1 MLLLNNDAV
10 ADPGLPAALAA
21 AAAERPDAGVLACK
35 VFFADPPDV
44 LMYAGGRVNLRLGY
58 WGRQD
63 GFGQRDDGRFD
74 TLRDVDRATGAAM
87 AVSRAAIERAGLLD
101 ESLFAYAEDTE
112 WCLRI
117 REAGFGVVF
126 VPDAKVW
133 HVGSASTG
141 GMRSPTSIY
150 YDTRNMIAVA
160 ERHDP
165 RGGAAAA
172 IRRGVVL
179 GCAPRER
186 ARCRRSA
193 RGGEGLARR
202 AAREARP
209 AMTER
214 IGFYE
219 RVLRELVDA
228 GARSARLARARGR
241 GRAGRSRG
249 VRGVRVHGRHVH
261 EPVRRR
267 RRAAGRRGAHA
278 TTTTRSTSP
287 SSRRGC
293 TTVRRRIA
301 RCSSCT
307 ASRVA
312 VCSRSRRATRR

>member
-1 MLLLNNDAV
+1 VLLLNNDAV
-10 ADPGLPAALAA
+10 ADAGLPEALAA
-21 AAAERPDAGVLACK
+21 AAVARPDAGVLACK

-74 TLRDVDRATGAAM
+74 VLRDVDRATGAAM

-141 GMRSPTSIY
+141 GLRSPTSMY

-165 RGGAAAA
+165 RRGAAAA

-179 GCAPRER
+179 GAHL
-186 ARCRRSA
+186 ASA
-193 RGGEGLARR
+193 RDAAGVRAAVKGWRDARR
-202 AAREARP
+202 
-209 AMTER
+209 
-214 IGFYE
+214 G
-219 RVLRELVDA
+219 
-228 GARSARLARARGR
+228 RL
-241 GRAGRSRG
+241 
-249 VRGVRVHGRHVH
+249 
-261 EPVRRR
+261 
-267 RRAAGRRGAHA
+267 GRR
-278 TTTTRSTSP
+278 
-287 SSRRGC
+287 
-293 TTVRRRIA
+293 
-301 RCSSCT
+301 
-307 ASRVA
+307 
-312 VCSRSRRATRR
+312 

>member
-1 MLLLNNDAV
+1 MNLVAVVLNWNGGDDTLAALESLQGVDTVCVDNGSDDGSPDAVAVRFPHVELIRTGVNLGFAGGNNVGIRRALARGADWVLLLNNDAV
-10 ADPGLPAALAA
+10 ADAGLPAALAA

-165 RGGAAAA
+165 RSGAAAA
-172 IRRGVVL
+172 VRRGVVL
-179 GCAPRER
+179 GAHLANARDAAGVR
-186 ARCRRSA
+186 AAVKGWRD
-193 RGGEGLARR
+193 ARR
-202 AAREARP
+202 
-209 AMTER
+209 
-214 IGFYE
+214 G
-219 RVLRELVDA
+219 
-228 GARSARLARARGR
+228 RL
-241 GRAGRSRG
+241 
-249 VRGVRVHGRHVH
+249 
-261 EPVRRR
+261 
-267 RRAAGRRGAHA
+267 GRR
-278 TTTTRSTSP
+278 
-287 SSRRGC
+287 
-293 TTVRRRIA
+293 
-301 RCSSCT
+301 
-307 ASRVA
+307 
-312 VCSRSRRATRR
+312 

>member
-1 MLLLNNDAV
+1 VNLVAVVLNWNGGDDTLAALESLVGVDTVCVDNGSDDGSPDAVAARFPSVELIRTGVNLGFSGGNNVGIRRALARGADWVLLLNNDAV

-35 VFFADPPDV
+35 VFFADQPDV

-165 RGGAAAA
+165 RSGPAAAV
-172 IRRGVVL
+172 RRGVVL
-179 GCAPRER
+179 GAHLANARDAAGVR
-186 ARCRRSA
+186 AAVKGWRD
-193 RGGEGLARR
+193 ARR
-202 AAREARP
+202 
-209 AMTER
+209 
-214 IGFYE
+214 G
-219 RVLRELVDA
+219 
-228 GARSARLARARGR
+228 RL
-241 GRAGRSRG
+241 
-249 VRGVRVHGRHVH
+249 
-261 EPVRRR
+261 
-267 RRAAGRRGAHA
+267 GRR
-278 TTTTRSTSP
+278 
-287 SSRRGC
+287 
-293 TTVRRRIA
+293 
-301 RCSSCT
+301 
-307 ASRVA
+307 
-312 VCSRSRRATRR
+312 

>member
-1 MLLLNNDAV
+1 MNLVAVVLNWNGGDDTLAALESLHGVETVCVDNGSDDGSPDAVAARFPHVELIRTGVNLGFSGGNNVGIRRALARGADWVLLLNNDAV

-165 RGGAAAA
+165 RSGAAAA
-172 IRRGVVL
+172 VRRGVVL
-179 GCAPRER
+179 GAHLANARDAAGVR
-186 ARCRRSA
+186 AAVKGWRD
-193 RGGEGLARR
+193 ARR
-202 AAREARP
+202 
-209 AMTER
+209 
-214 IGFYE
+214 G
-219 RVLRELVDA
+219 
-228 GARSARLARARGR
+228 RL
-241 GRAGRSRG
+241 
-249 VRGVRVHGRHVH
+249 
-261 EPVRRR
+261 
-267 RRAAGRRGAHA
+267 GRR
-278 TTTTRSTSP
+278 
-287 SSRRGC
+287 
-293 TTVRRRIA
+293 
-301 RCSSCT
+301 
-307 ASRVA
+307 
-312 VCSRSRRATRR
+312 

>member
-1 MLLLNNDAV
+1 MAPPGGSRIDRALRPRVVNLVAVVLNWNGGDDTLAALESLQGVDTVCVDNGSDDGSPDAVAARFPHVELIRTGVNLGFSGGNNVGIRRALTRGADWVLLLNNDAV
-10 ADPGLPAALAA
+10 ADAGLPAALAA

-165 RGGAAAA
+165 RSGAAAA
-172 IRRGVVL
+172 VRRGVVL
-179 GCAPRER
+179 GAHLANARDAAGVR
-186 ARCRRSA
+186 AAVKGWRD
-193 RGGEGLARR
+193 ARR
-202 AAREARP
+202 
-209 AMTER
+209 
-214 IGFYE
+214 G
-219 RVLRELVDA
+219 
-228 GARSARLARARGR
+228 RL
-241 GRAGRSRG
+241 
-249 VRGVRVHGRHVH
+249 
-261 EPVRRR
+261 
-267 RRAAGRRGAHA
+267 GRR
-278 TTTTRSTSP
+278 
-287 SSRRGC
+287 
-293 TTVRRRIA
+293 
-301 RCSSCT
+301 
-307 ASRVA
+307 
-312 VCSRSRRATRR
+312 

>member
-1 MLLLNNDAV
+1 VNLVAVVLNWNGGDDTLAALESLAGVATVCVDNGSTDGSPDAVAERFPVVELIRTGVNLGFSGGNNVGIRRALARGADWVLLLNNDAV

-21 AAAERPDAGVLACK
+21 AAEARPDAGVLACK

-117 REAGFGVVF
+117 REAGFGIVF

-141 GMRSPTSIY
+141 GLRSPTSIY

-165 RGGAAAA
+165 RSGPAAAV
-172 IRRGVVL
+172 RRGVVL
-179 GCAPRER
+179 AAHLAN
-186 ARCRRSA
+186 ARDPA
-193 RGGEGLARR
+193 GVR
-202 AAREARP
+202 AAVKGWR
-209 AMTER
+209 
-214 IGFYE
+214 
-219 RVLRELVDA
+219 DA
-228 GARSARLARARGR
+228 TRGR
-241 GRAGRSRG
+241 L
-249 VRGVRVHGRHVH
+249 
-261 EPVRRR
+261 
-267 RRAAGRRGAHA
+267 GRR
-278 TTTTRSTSP
+278 
-287 SSRRGC
+287 
-293 TTVRRRIA
+293 
-301 RCSSCT
+301 
-307 ASRVA
+307 
-312 VCSRSRRATRR
+312 

>member
-1 MLLLNNDAV
+1 MNLVAVVLNWNGGDDTLAALESLDGVATVCVDNGSTDGSPDGIAARFPAVELIRTGVNLGFSGGNNVGIRRALARGADWVLLLNNDAV

-21 AAAERPDAGVLACK
+21 AVVERPDAGVLACK

-63 GFGQRDDGRFD
+63 GFGKRDDGRFD
-74 TLRDVDRATGAAM
+74 TVRDVDRATGAAM

-141 GMRSPTSIY
+141 GMSSPTSIY

-165 RGGAAAA
+165 RRGAAAA
-172 IRRGVVL
+172 LRRGVVL
-179 GCAPRER
+179 GAHL
-186 ARCRRSA
+186 ASA
-193 RGGEGLARR
+193 RDAAGVRAAVKGWRDARR
-202 AAREARP
+202 
-209 AMTER
+209 
-214 IGFYE
+214 G
-219 RVLRELVDA
+219 
-228 GARSARLARARGR
+228 RL
-241 GRAGRSRG
+241 
-249 VRGVRVHGRHVH
+249 
-261 EPVRRR
+261 
-267 RRAAGRRGAHA
+267 GRR
-278 TTTTRSTSP
+278 
-287 SSRRGC
+287 
-293 TTVRRRIA
+293 
-301 RCSSCT
+301 
-307 ASRVA
+307 
-312 VCSRSRRATRR
+312 

>member
-1 MLLLNNDAV
+1 VNLVAVVLNWNGGDDTLAALESLEGVTTVCVDNGSGDGSADAVAARFLGVELIRTGVNLGFSGGNNVGIRRALARGADWVLLLNNDAV
-10 ADPGLPAALAA
+10 ADPGLSAALAA
-21 AAAERPDAGVLACK
+21 ATAERPDAGVLACK

-87 AVSRAAIERAGLLD
+87 AVSRAAIDRAGLLD

-165 RGGAAAA
+165 RSGAAAA

-179 GCAPRER
+179 GAHLANARDAAGVR
-186 ARCRRSA
+186 AAVKGWRD
-193 RGGEGLARR
+193 ARR
-202 AAREARP
+202 
-209 AMTER
+209 
-214 IGFYE
+214 G
-219 RVLRELVDA
+219 
-228 GARSARLARARGR
+228 RL
-241 GRAGRSRG
+241 
-249 VRGVRVHGRHVH
+249 
-261 EPVRRR
+261 
-267 RRAAGRRGAHA
+267 GRR
-278 TTTTRSTSP
+278 
-287 SSRRGC
+287 
-293 TTVRRRIA
+293 
-301 RCSSCT
+301 
-307 ASRVA
+307 
-312 VCSRSRRATRR
+312 

>member
-1 MLLLNNDAV
+1 MNLVAVVLNWNGGDDTLAALESLDGVDTVCVDNGSDDGSPDAVAARFPSVELIRTGVNLGFSGGNNVGIRRALARGADWVLLLNNDAV

-165 RGGAAAA
+165 RSGAAAA
-172 IRRGVVL
+172 VRRGVVL
-179 GCAPRER
+179 GAHLANARDAAGVR
-186 ARCRRSA
+186 AAVKGWRD
-193 RGGEGLARR
+193 ARR
-202 AAREARP
+202 
-209 AMTER
+209 
-214 IGFYE
+214 G
-219 RVLRELVDA
+219 
-228 GARSARLARARGR
+228 RL
-241 GRAGRSRG
+241 
-249 VRGVRVHGRHVH
+249 
-261 EPVRRR
+261 
-267 RRAAGRRGAHA
+267 GRR
-278 TTTTRSTSP
+278 
-287 SSRRGC
+287 
-293 TTVRRRIA
+293 
-301 RCSSCT
+301 
-307 ASRVA
+307 
-312 VCSRSRRATRR
+312 

>member
-1 MLLLNNDAV
+1 VNLVAVVLNWNGGDDTLAALESLQGVDTVCVDNGSDDGSPDAVAARFPHVELIRTGVNLGFSGGNNVGIRRALARGADWVLLLNNDAV
-10 ADPGLPAALAA
+10 ADAGLPAALAA
-21 AAAERPDAGVLACK
+21 AAAARPDAGVLACK

-165 RGGAAAA
+165 RSGAAAA
-172 IRRGVVL
+172 VRRGVVL
-179 GCAPRER
+179 GAHLANARDAAGVR
-186 ARCRRSA
+186 AAVKGWRD
-193 RGGEGLARR
+193 ARR
-202 AAREARP
+202 
-209 AMTER
+209 
-214 IGFYE
+214 G
-219 RVLRELVDA
+219 
-228 GARSARLARARGR
+228 RL
-241 GRAGRSRG
+241 
-249 VRGVRVHGRHVH
+249 
-261 EPVRRR
+261 
-267 RRAAGRRGAHA
+267 GRR
-278 TTTTRSTSP
+278 
-287 SSRRGC
+287 
-293 TTVRRRIA
+293 
-301 RCSSCT
+301 
-307 ASRVA
+307 
-312 VCSRSRRATRR
+312 

>member
-1 MLLLNNDAV
+1 VNLVAVVLNWNGGDDTLAALESLVGVDTVCVDNGSDDGSPDAVAARFPSAELIRTGVNLGFSGGNNVGIRRALARGADWVLLLNNDAV
-10 ADPGLPAALAA
+10 ADPGLAAALAA

-165 RGGAAAA
+165 RNGPAAAV
-172 IRRGVVL
+172 RRGVVL
-179 GCAPRER
+179 GAHLANARDAAGVR
-186 ARCRRSA
+186 AAVKGWRD
-193 RGGEGLARR
+193 ARR
-202 AAREARP
+202 
-209 AMTER
+209 
-214 IGFYE
+214 G
-219 RVLRELVDA
+219 
-228 GARSARLARARGR
+228 RL
-241 GRAGRSRG
+241 
-249 VRGVRVHGRHVH
+249 
-261 EPVRRR
+261 
-267 RRAAGRRGAHA
+267 GRR
-278 TTTTRSTSP
+278 
-287 SSRRGC
+287 
-293 TTVRRRIA
+293 
-301 RCSSCT
+301 
-307 ASRVA
+307 
-312 VCSRSRRATRR
+312 

>member
-1 MLLLNNDAV
+1 MAPPGGSRIDRALRPRVVNLVAVVLNWNGGDDTLAALESLQGVDTVCVDNGSDDGSPDAVAARFPHVELIRTGVNLGFSGGNNVGIRRALARGADWVLLLNNDAV
-10 ADPGLPAALAA
+10 ADAGLPAALAA

-165 RGGAAAA
+165 RSGAAAA
-172 IRRGVVL
+172 VRRGVVL
-179 GCAPRER
+179 GAHLANARDAAGVR
-186 ARCRRSA
+186 AAVKGWRD
-193 RGGEGLARR
+193 ARR
-202 AAREARP
+202 
-209 AMTER
+209 
-214 IGFYE
+214 G
-219 RVLRELVDA
+219 
-228 GARSARLARARGR
+228 RL
-241 GRAGRSRG
+241 
-249 VRGVRVHGRHVH
+249 
-261 EPVRRR
+261 
-267 RRAAGRRGAHA
+267 GRR
-278 TTTTRSTSP
+278 
-287 SSRRGC
+287 
-293 TTVRRRIA
+293 
-301 RCSSCT
+301 
-307 ASRVA
+307 
-312 VCSRSRRATRR
+312 

>member
-1 MLLLNNDAV
+1 MKLVAVVLNWNGGDDTLAALESLDGVEVICVDNGSEDGSPDAIAARFPGVELIRTGVNLGFSGGNNVGIRRALARGADWVLLLNNDAV
-10 ADPGLPAALAA
+10 ADPGLAAALAA
-21 AAAERPDAGVLACK
+21 AAVERPDAGVLACK
-35 VFFADPPDV
+35 VFFAEPPDV

-74 TLRDVDRATGAAM
+74 ALRDVDRATGAAM

-165 RGGAAAA
+165 RHGAAAA

-179 GCAPRER
+179 GAHLAN
-186 ARCRRSA
+186 ARDA
-193 RGGEGLARR
+193 AGVR
-202 AAREARP
+202 AAVKGWRDAR
-209 AMTER
+209 
-214 IGFYE
+214 
-219 RVLRELVDA
+219 
-228 GARSARLARARGR
+228 
-241 GRAGRSRG
+241 
-249 VRGVRVHGRHVH
+249 HGRL
-261 EPVRRR
+261 
-267 RRAAGRRGAHA
+267 GRR
-278 TTTTRSTSP
+278 
-287 SSRRGC
+287 
-293 TTVRRRIA
+293 
-301 RCSSCT
+301 
-307 ASRVA
+307 
-312 VCSRSRRATRR
+312 

>member
-1 MLLLNNDAV
+1 VKLVAVVLNWNGGDDTLAALESLDGVEAICVDNGSEDGSPDAVAAQFPGVELVRTGVNLGFSGGNNVGIRRALARGADWVLLMNNDAV
-10 ADPGLPAALAA
+10 ADPALPAALAA
-21 AAAERPDAGVLACK
+21 AAMERPDAGVLACK
-35 VFFADPPDV
+35 VFFAEPPDV

-74 TLRDVDRATGAAM
+74 ALRDVDRATGAAM

-165 RGGAAAA
+165 RGGAAGA

-179 GCAPRER
+179 GAHLAN
-186 ARCRRSA
+186 ARDA
-193 RGGEGLARR
+193 AGVR
-202 AAREARP
+202 AAVKGWRDAR
-209 AMTER
+209 
-214 IGFYE
+214 
-219 RVLRELVDA
+219 
-228 GARSARLARARGR
+228 
-241 GRAGRSRG
+241 
-249 VRGVRVHGRHVH
+249 HGRL
-261 EPVRRR
+261 
-267 RRAAGRRGAHA
+267 GRR
-278 TTTTRSTSP
+278 
-287 SSRRGC
+287 
-293 TTVRRRIA
+293 
-301 RCSSCT
+301 
-307 ASRVA
+307 
-312 VCSRSRRATRR
+312 

>member
-1 MLLLNNDAV
+1 VNLVAVVLNWNGGDDTLAALESLEGVDTVCVDNGSDDGSPDAVAARFPHVELIRTGVNLGFSGGNNVGIRRALARGADWVLLLNNDAV
-10 ADPGLPAALAA
+10 ADAGLPAALAA

-165 RGGAAAA
+165 RSGAAAA
-172 IRRGVVL
+172 VRRGVVL
-179 GCAPRER
+179 GAHLANARDAAGVR
-186 ARCRRSA
+186 AAVKGWRD
-193 RGGEGLARR
+193 ARR
-202 AAREARP
+202 
-209 AMTER
+209 
-214 IGFYE
+214 G
-219 RVLRELVDA
+219 
-228 GARSARLARARGR
+228 RL
-241 GRAGRSRG
+241 
-249 VRGVRVHGRHVH
+249 
-261 EPVRRR
+261 
-267 RRAAGRRGAHA
+267 GRR
-278 TTTTRSTSP
+278 
-287 SSRRGC
+287 
-293 TTVRRRIA
+293 
-301 RCSSCT
+301 
-307 ASRVA
+307 
-312 VCSRSRRATRR
+312 

>member
-1 MLLLNNDAV
+1 VNLVAVVLNWNGGDDTLAALESLVGVDTVCVDNGSDDGSPDAVAARFPSAELIRTGVNLGFSGGNNVGIRRALARGADWVLLLNNDAV
-10 ADPGLPAALAA
+10 ADPGLAAALAA

-126 VPDAKVW
+126 APDAKVW

-165 RGGAAAA
+165 RHGAAAA

-179 GCAPRER
+179 GAHLAN
-186 ARCRRSA
+186 ARDA
-193 RGGEGLARR
+193 AGVR
-202 AAREARP
+202 AAVKGWRDAR
-209 AMTER
+209 
-214 IGFYE
+214 
-219 RVLRELVDA
+219 
-228 GARSARLARARGR
+228 
-241 GRAGRSRG
+241 
-249 VRGVRVHGRHVH
+249 HGRL
-261 EPVRRR
+261 
-267 RRAAGRRGAHA
+267 GRR
-278 TTTTRSTSP
+278 
-287 SSRRGC
+287 
-293 TTVRRRIA
+293 
-301 RCSSCT
+301 
-307 ASRVA
+307 
-312 VCSRSRRATRR
+312 